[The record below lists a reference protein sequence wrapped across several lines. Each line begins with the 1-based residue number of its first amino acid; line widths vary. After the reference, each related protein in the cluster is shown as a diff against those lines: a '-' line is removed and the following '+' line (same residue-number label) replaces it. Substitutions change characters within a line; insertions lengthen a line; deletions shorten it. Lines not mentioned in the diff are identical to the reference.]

1 MMKLNFRKQL
11 PLLLVTALC
20 AGCAGAS
27 GAAAPAASANGRLVS
42 TVTRY
47 VKDIGSG
54 DWVVSQQME
63 YQYENGYP
71 VIMKRTENGS
81 EVPAEFTYSYT
92 FENDL
97 PVSMELY
104 DAHTG
109 QTTRTEY
116 NEGRVWRVE
125 SSDPDGIFESE
136 KLFQY
141 GIGGPFFTDVLHVN
155 RENSFIDGISAGA
168 TMEEIDAVSVYTE
181 NGLLAKTSNSGLY
194 ANWNDGDE
202 KEWMRFNGTYTVEY
216 EDGIASDTS
225 AVYRAG
231 PSGSNSHFEVKK
243 ENGLVTEVIRS
254 DSMEGQEPSE
264 QEKIVFTY
272 TDTEIDAARYTS
284 MINYFLL
291 DGGQTFYI
299 YNWY

>member
-1 MMKLNFRKQL
+1 MMKLISGKQL
-11 PLLLVTALC
+11 PLLLAAALC
-20 AGCAGAS
+20 TGCAGTAGS
-27 GAAAPAASANGRLVS
+27 AAPAAPGNGRLVS
-42 TVTRY
+42 TVTQY
-47 VKDIGSG
+47 TKDFESNE
-54 DWVVSQQME
+54 WVVSQEIE

-71 VIMKRTENGS
+71 VSMKRTEYGS
-81 EVPAEFTYSYT
+81 DDPTEFTYSYI
-92 FENDL
+92 FENGL
-97 PVSMELY
+97 PVSMELH
-104 DAHTG
+104 DPQSG

-125 SSDPDGIFESE
+125 SSDPEGIFTSE

-155 RENSFIDGISAGA
+155 RENSSGEGVPGA

-181 NGLLAKTSNSGLY
+181 NGLLAKTCNSGLY
-194 ANWNDGDE
+194 ANWNDGDK

-216 EDGIASDTS
+216 ENGIASHTS
-225 AVYRAG
+225 AVFRAG
-231 PSGSNSHFEVKK
+231 PSGSESHFEVKK
-243 ENGLVTEVIRS
+243 ENGLVTEAIRS
-254 DSMEGQEPSE
+254 DSMEGQEPEE
-264 QEKIVFTY
+264 QAKYVFTY
-272 TDTEIDAARYTS
+272 TDDEIDAARYTS